1 MQKMKLTFSRSKCK
15 ACLILEFSNQMANL
29 HSHLGGVNTK
39 EAQPGR
45 GVFPEEV
52 VLCENEERACQGG
65 GDSTRGVVT
74 TLKSS
79 GE

>member
-39 EAQPGR
+39 EAQAGR
-45 GVFPEEV
+45 GSSQRRWFFVKMRKGPVREEETP
-52 VLCENEERACQGG
+52 L
-65 GDSTRGVVT
+65 
-74 TLKSS
+74 